1 MIDNEA
7 RWEDNFD
14 KIVVSFLDTENK
26 ISFEAKVLSIKRLHA
41 MFIYYRIVINIIAA
55 ISQSIGPSFLKC

>member
-14 KIVVSFLDTENK
+14 KIGVSFLDTENE
-26 ISFEAKVLSIKRLHA
+26 ISFSR
-41 MFIYYRIVINIIAA
+41 
-55 ISQSIGPSFLKC
+55 